1 MAGRGSQ
8 TFQKR
13 QKEQNRKEK
22 AQEKRAKR
30 MEKKLN
36 PGAPGSDDD
45 MLEPLEI
52 EPFEGTSSADPMNA
66 IRTPTES
73 R

>member
-13 QKEQNRKEK
+13 QKEQHRKEK
-22 AQEKRAKR
+22 QMEKRAKR
-30 MEKKLN
+30 LERKLN
-36 PGAPGSDDD
+36 PTAPGAGDDA
-45 MLEPLEI
+45 LEPLEV

-66 IRTPTES
+66 VRVDRS

>member
-22 AQEKRAKR
+22 ALEKRAKR

-36 PGAPGSDDD
+36 PGTPGSDDD
-45 MLEPLEI
+45 ILEPLEI

-66 IRTPTES
+66 VRSNPS